1 MPHRTV
7 ARLELAHLLAVLAHP
22 LRLAL
27 LLELRGG
34 ERDVTTL
41 MRAVDASQTAVS
53 QSLARLRAARLVI
66 DRREGRHVR
75 YRLALPGL
83 ATWLDGGLAL
93 LEDETA
99 QLQQVHDAIALARR
113 DLTGTDA

>member
-1 MPHRTV
+1 VPHRAV
-7 ARLELAHLLAVLAHP
+7 ARAELAHLLAVLAHP

-41 MRAVDASQTAVS
+41 MQAVNASQTSVS

-66 DRREGRHVR
+66 DRRDGRHVR

-83 ATWLDGGLAL
+83 SAWLDGGLAL
-93 LEDETA
+93 LEDDMS
-99 QLQQVHDAIALARR
+99 QVQQVHDAIALARR
-113 DLTGTDA
+113 DFGTDS